1 MISQATPAKDVVV
14 EKEIDDGK
22 SEKKLP
28 VDKWKSEKK
37 LPALTEKESTES
49 AEASKPTAK

>member
-1 MISQATPAKDVVV
+1 MSAIGETLSDHDEEFDPDLPTRYGDINQATPVKDWVV

-28 VDKWKSEKK
+28 AD
-37 LPALTEKESTES
+37 
-49 AEASKPTAK
+49 